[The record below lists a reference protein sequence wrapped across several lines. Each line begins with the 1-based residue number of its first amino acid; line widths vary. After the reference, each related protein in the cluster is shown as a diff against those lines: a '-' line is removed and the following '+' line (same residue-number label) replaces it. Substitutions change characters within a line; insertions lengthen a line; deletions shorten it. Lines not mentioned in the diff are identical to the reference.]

1 MNGDIGLSS
10 GKRCGLKFNMGP
22 NSDISMDGE
31 VTASSVSLVST
42 QEASESLILT
52 HPALREIDCSIA
64 RVLQN
69 VDTNTKADTV
79 EALVDAIDAD
89 IEDLQAARHIIF
101 KHAYNRIIPKSKWT
115 MKNRRGQNAP
125 LALAKDI

>member
-1 MNGDIGLSS
+1 MNGDIGLSL

-42 QEASESLILT
+42 QEASDSLILT
-52 HPALREIDCSIA
+52 HPTLREIDCAI
-64 RVLQN
+64 
-69 VDTNTKADTV
+69 DTNTKADTV

-89 IEDLQAARHIIF
+89 IEYLQAARHIIF
-101 KHAYNRIIPKSKWT
+101 KHAYNRYESSQSWWKIL
-115 MKNRRGQNAP
+115 QA
-125 LALAKDI
+125 

>member
-1 MNGDIGLSS
+1 MNGDIGLKL

-31 VTASSVSLVST
+31 VTASSFSFVST

-52 HPALREIDCSIA
+52 HPALREIDCAIA

-69 VDTNTKADTV
+69 VDINTRADTL
-79 EALVDAIDAD
+79 EPT
-89 IEDLQAARHIIF
+89 Q
-101 KHAYNRIIPKSKWT
+101 WT
-115 MKNRRGQNAP
+115 P
-125 LALAKDI
+125 